1 MPIFSQSPGEY
12 YDPGHS
18 GDSGSQMSSSNE
30 ILLMMNRNAATDDTT
45 RHELRETGPTLSNS
59 YSTKPFTDAA
69 ALSSK
74 QIKED
79 KDQCRSII
87 TKYGVNPHELLHLLE
102 RWTQRLF
109 EEYKKLR
116 EQFKLKLKEEWD
128 GGRLHGVKWNEDKK
142 LGDILQH
149 RNKLDEW
156 KKSEQVTAKQYQD
169 ESQLNNNNLKEVI
182 NQHIDKLSDL
192 LESISFINESSIADS
207 NSELAQ
213 IKTSSSHLKETG
225 EHLQHLRELNKKE
238 FNIVCIIGL
247 EKAGKSSFINALL
260 GFELLPHK

>member
-1 MPIFSQSPGEY
+1 MLSQSPDEY

-18 GDSGSQMSSSNE
+18 EDPGSQMLSSNE
-30 ILLMMNRNAATDDTT
+30 IPLMMNENAATDDTT
-45 RHELRETGPTLSNS
+45 CHGIRETGPTLSNS
-59 YSTKPFTDAA
+59 YSTNPFTDAA

-102 RWTQRLF
+102 RWTQLLI

-116 EQFKLKLKEEWD
+116 EHFKLKLKEEWD
-128 GGRLHGVKWNEDKK
+128 RGRLHGVKWNEDTK
-142 LGDILQH
+142 LFDILQH
-149 RNKLDEW
+149 LNKLTDW
-156 KKSEQVTAKQYQD
+156 KKSGEQLSARQYQD
-169 ESQLNNNNLKEVI
+169 ESQLDNNNLKEII
-182 NQHIDKLSDL
+182 NQQIDKLSDL
-192 LESISFINESSIADS
+192 LESISFINESSVADS

-213 IKTSSSHLKETG
+213 IKTSSSHLKETS
-225 EHLQHLRELNKKE
+225 EQLRHLRELNEKE